1 MPWIRTTPDEA
12 QDMLESGDAI
22 DISWS
27 RSRPRRPPR
36 ASGQGPSGTRRYAR
50 ASDDYDD
57 YGHRS
62 DQTDDGFDGFYD
74 RHGRRMNLVIQTPA
88 DMLPPTR
95 RAAELDDRDWPV
107 NRSGYRSR
115 F

>member
-12 QDMLESGDAI
+12 QDMLDTGEAL

-36 ASGQGPSGTRRYAR
+36 ASGPGRSGTRRYAR
-50 ASDDYDD
+50 TSDDYNANGYPDD
-57 YGHRS
+57 E
-62 DQTDDGFDGFYD
+62 TDDGFDGFYD
-74 RHGRRMNLVIQTPA
+74 RRGRRMNLVIQTPT
-88 DMLPPTR
+88 DMLPPLR
-95 RAAELDDRDWPV
+95 RAAELDRDDWPV
-107 NRSGYRSR
+107 NRFGYRSR